1 MIDRLEGL
9 VLRVLRVPAAP
20 EAPAGD
26 PGSVRVFRASKRY
39 FRLRLIRWGL
49 GQVGAVVGFVAV
61 FGVLPI
67 SVTFA
72 PLDEQVLER
81 LNEVL
86 PVSTQLLVSAFMVLE
101 LIGVAV
107 FLLQLP
113 VTFAMVRLDW
123 TQRVYMVT
131 DRSLR
136 VREGMRQVREMTMT
150 FANVQELSVR
160 QNPLQRLL
168 GIADLRVRSAGGG
181 SVDESS
187 ADADEASHAMHLAY
201 FRGVDNAEEIR
212 DLIRARL
219 RAYEDAGLGDPD
231 DTSAV
236 SLDPVPTDTVPVELY
251 EAARELAASAR
262 QLREAVEAVGAPLG

>member
-1 MIDRLEGL
+1 MIDRLERL

-39 FRLRLIRWGL
+39 FRLKLIRWGL

-67 SVTFA
+67 SVTIA

-86 PVSTQLLVSAFMVLE
+86 PVSTELLASAFMVLE

-107 FLLQLP
+107 FLVQLP

-136 VREGMRQVREMTMT
+136 VREGVRQVREMTMT

-187 ADADEASHAMHLAY
+187 TDADEASHAMHLAY
-201 FRGVDNAEEIR
+201 FRGVDNANEIR
-212 DLIRARL
+212 DLIRTRI

-231 DTSAV
+231 DPGPSSSDAQPASRTLVDAA
-236 SLDPVPTDTVPVELY
+236 LELA
-251 EAARELAASAR
+251 EAAREL
-262 QLREAVEAVGAPLG
+262 RETAELGGTAGT